1 MESVQILAG
10 RRFSHR
16 DGCGN
21 FPHYSS
27 PMTPSIWTDLKTSV
41 ALLSMGLLM
50 NGTALAQ
57 TAQMLHKTPASVA
70 THQPVATAVSAGA
83 SQRDLEARAAA
94 AAQRD
99 TDPHLNGSVR
109 DAPQVRSA
117 K

>member
-1 MESVQILAG
+1 MQILAG

-16 DGCGN
+16 DRCGN
-21 FPHYSS
+21 FPHHPSL
-27 PMTPSIWTDLKTSV
+27 MTPSIWTDLKTSV

-50 NGTALAQ
+50 NGAALAQ
-57 TAQMLHKTPASVA
+57 TAQMPHKTPARVA
-70 THQPVATAVSAGA
+70 TPHPVAAAVSAGA

-94 AAQRD
+94 AAQKD

-109 DAPQVRSA
+109 DVPQVSST